1 MDVLKELGIYER
13 VPIVG
18 LAERLEEVYFPND
31 PKPYYL
37 DRTGEPL
44 KVIRHIR
51 DEAHRFGITF
61 HRNKRSAAFT
71 VSELDGIEG
80 IGAKSV
86 EALLRAFGSV
96 AGVKRASKEA
106 LIGVVGMAKA
116 GRVFDYFHK

>member
-1 MDVLKELGIYER
+1 MVRRGTY
-13 VPIVG
+13 
-18 LAERLEEVYFPND
+18 N

-61 HRNKRSAAFT
+61 HRNKRSASFT

-86 EALLRAFGSV
+86 ENLLRAFGSV
-96 AGVKRASKEA
+96 AGVKRASKSA
-106 LIGVVGMAKA
+106 LAAEVGEAKA
-116 GRVFDYFHK
+116 QRVFDYFHK